1 MFKRAYELMAD
12 LRVIDLTGSKP
23 NYAELGRKYGLD
35 PRTVKKYHSG
45 YEGKPKTRDKPS
57 ILDKH
62 LDEINEK
69 ISIPRTTLKGVWEC
83 LVTLYSYDEI
93 GTYSNFKAYCKK
105 HNIKSNKL
113 NVGKP
118 RYETEPGDMAQCDWK
133 ERITLTSK
141 NGEVFIINIFHI
153 ILKFSRYSYIELSM
167 TMEQKDLFRCLINS
181 FKFFGG
187 IPSRLL
193 FDNMPT
199 AADTNVYPKRINARL
214 VQFAKDFNFEVKL
227 CKVRSPGTKGTNESR
242 NKILDWIRPYD
253 KEFETINDLIK
264 IVEKI
269 NKDMNLEVCQGTGMA
284 PILLYQNE
292 KRILN
297 QNVNKDLIDQYLSP
311 AKVKVDQSQLIY
323 YKGNKYSLDS
333 SLIDQFVQPEEFDGN
348 LYLYYKGKL
357 VQIHKLVNSP
367 EMATIYDKS
376 HYTQMM
382 AKNVK
387 QDDLDKRVNDNLKI
401 MDLIMEKRKVNI
413 TKQEAIGSLDS
424 LYAYLIQISNNN
436 GYIKSFLSS
445 LNKEEEKIFY
455 EEMKKMIPYIKD
467 EEQFYLAFRHGVK
480 KDNLKRIRMNYY
492 ILQDNMNYCP
502 LSNEGLDLIYDEF
515 KDEINSYYKDMTED
529 EHE

>member
-1 MFKRAYELMAD
+1 MFKRVNELMAD
-12 LRVIDLTGSKP
+12 FRVIELTGSKP

-45 YEGKPKTRDKPS
+45 YEGKPKSRDKPS
-57 ILDKH
+57 MLDKY
-62 LDEINEK
+62 LDEISEK
-69 ISIPRTTLKGVWEC
+69 ISTPRTTLKGAWKC
-83 LVTLYSYDEI
+83 LVTLHSYDEI
-93 GTYSNFKAYCKK
+93 GTYSNFKAYCRK
-105 HNIKSNKL
+105 HNIKPNKL

-133 ERITLTSK
+133 ERITLTNK

-167 TMEQKDLFRCLINS
+167 TMDQKDLFRCLINS

-187 IPSRLL
+187 IPSRIL
-193 FDNMPT
+193 FDNMST
-199 AADTNVYPKRINARL
+199 AADTNIYPRRINAKL

-227 CKVRSPGTKGTNESR
+227 CKVKSPETKGSNESR
-242 NKILDWIRPYD
+242 NKMLDWIRPYNG
-253 KEFETINDLIK
+253 EFETINDLIK
-264 IVEKI
+264 FVEKI

-297 QNVNKDLIDQYLSP
+297 HNVNKDLMDQYLTP

-333 SLIDQFVQPEEFDGN
+333 SLINQFVQPEEFDGN

-357 VQIHKLVNSP
+357 VQTHKLVNYPQKAIVYS
-367 EMATIYDKS
+367 EN

-382 AKNVK
+382 AKDVK
-387 QDDLDKRVNDNLKI
+387 QDDLDKQVHDNLKI

-413 TKQEAIGSLDS
+413 TKDEAISSLDS

-436 GYIKSFLSS
+436 GYIESFLSS
-445 LNKEEEKIFY
+445 LNKEEEKLFY
-455 EEMKKMIPYIKD
+455 EEMKKMIPYVKD
-467 EEQFYLAFRHGVK
+467 EEQFYLAFKHGVK
-480 KDNLKRIRMNYY
+480 KDDLKHTRMNYY
-492 ILQDNMNYCP
+492 ILQDNMNYYP
-502 LSNEGLDLIYDEF
+502 LTNEGLDLIYDEF
-515 KDEINSYYKDMTED
+515 KDEINSYYKDEA
-529 EHE
+529 EQYE

>member
-1 MFKRAYELMAD
+1 MFKRVNELMAD
-12 LRVIDLTGSKP
+12 FRVIELTGSKP

-45 YEGKPKTRDKPS
+45 YEGKPKSRDKPS
-57 ILDKH
+57 MLDKY
-62 LDEINEK
+62 LDEISEK
-69 ISIPRTTLKGVWEC
+69 ISTPRTTLKGAWKC
-83 LVTLYSYDEI
+83 LVTLHSYDEI
-93 GTYSNFKAYCKK
+93 GTYSNFKAYCRK
-105 HNIKSNKL
+105 HNIKPNKL

-133 ERITLTSK
+133 ERITLTNK

-167 TMEQKDLFRCLINS
+167 TMDQKDLFRCLINS

-187 IPSRLL
+187 IPSRIL
-193 FDNMPT
+193 FDNMST
-199 AADTNVYPKRINARL
+199 AADTNIYPRRINAKL

-227 CKVRSPGTKGTNESR
+227 CKVKSPETKGSNESR
-242 NKILDWIRPYD
+242 NKMLDWIRPYNG
-253 KEFETINDLIK
+253 EFETINDLIK
-264 IVEKI
+264 FVEKI

-297 QNVNKDLIDQYLSP
+297 HNVNKDLMDQYLTP

-333 SLIDQFVQPEEFDGN
+333 SLINQFVQPEEFDGN

-357 VQIHKLVNSP
+357 VQTHKLVNYPQKAIVYS
-367 EMATIYDKS
+367 EN

-382 AKNVK
+382 AKDVK
-387 QDDLDKRVNDNLKI
+387 QDDLDKQVYDNLKI

-413 TKQEAIGSLDS
+413 TKDEAISSLDS

-436 GYIKSFLSS
+436 GYIESFLSS
-445 LNKEEEKIFY
+445 LNKEEEKLFY

-467 EEQFYLAFRHGVK
+467 EEQFYLAFKHGVK
-480 KDNLKRIRMNYY
+480 KDDLKHTRMNYY
-492 ILQDNMNYCP
+492 ILQDNMNYYP
-502 LSNEGLDLIYDEF
+502 LTNEGLDLIYDEF
-515 KDEINSYYKDMTED
+515 KDEINSYYKDEA
-529 EHE
+529 EQYE

>member
-1 MFKRAYELMAD
+1 MFKRVNELMAD
-12 LRVIDLTGSKP
+12 FRVIELTGSKP

-45 YEGKPKTRDKPS
+45 YEGKPKSRDKPS
-57 ILDKH
+57 MLDKY

-69 ISIPRTTLKGVWEC
+69 ISTPRTTLKGAWKC
-83 LVTLYSYDEI
+83 LVTLHSYDEI
-93 GTYSNFKAYCKK
+93 GTYSNFKAYCRK
-105 HNIKSNKL
+105 HNIKPNKL

-133 ERITLTSK
+133 ERITLTNK

-167 TMEQKDLFRCLINS
+167 TMDQKDLFRCLINS

-187 IPSRLL
+187 IPSRIL
-193 FDNMPT
+193 FDNMST
-199 AADTNVYPKRINARL
+199 AADTNVYPRRINAKL

-227 CKVRSPGTKGTNESR
+227 CKVKSPETKGSNESR
-242 NKILDWIRPYD
+242 NKMLDWIRPYNG
-253 KEFETINDLIK
+253 EFETINDLIK
-264 IVEKI
+264 FVEKI

-297 QNVNKDLIDQYLSP
+297 HNVNKDLMDQYLSP

-333 SLIDQFVQPEEFDGN
+333 SLINQFVQPEEFDGN

-357 VQIHKLVNSP
+357 VQTHKLVNSP
-367 EMATIYDKS
+367 QKAIVYSEN

-382 AKNVK
+382 AKDVK
-387 QDDLDKRVNDNLKI
+387 QDDLDKQVHDNLKI

-413 TKQEAIGSLDS
+413 TKDEAISSLDS
-424 LYAYLIQISNNN
+424 LYAYLIQISNHN
-436 GYIKSFLSS
+436 GYIESFLSS
-445 LNKEEEKIFY
+445 LNKEEEKLFFD
-455 EEMKKMIPYIKD
+455 EMKKMIPYVKD
-467 EEQFYLAFRHGVK
+467 EEQFYLAFKHGVK
-480 KDNLKRIRMNYY
+480 KDDLKHTRMNYY
-492 ILQDNMNYCP
+492 ILQDNMNYYP
-502 LSNEGLDLIYDEF
+502 LTNEGLDLIHDEF
-515 KDEINSYYKDMTED
+515 KDEINSYYKDEA
-529 EHE
+529 EQYE

>member
-1 MFKRAYELMAD
+1 MFKRVNELMAD
-12 LRVIDLTGSKP
+12 FRVIELTGSKP

-45 YEGKPKTRDKPS
+45 YEGKPKSRDKPS
-57 ILDKH
+57 MLDKY

-69 ISIPRTTLKGVWEC
+69 ISTPRTTLKGAWKC
-83 LVTLYSYDEI
+83 LVTLHSYDEI
-93 GTYSNFKAYCKK
+93 GTYSNFKAYCRK
-105 HNIKSNKL
+105 HNIKPNKL

-133 ERITLTSK
+133 ERITLTNK
-141 NGEVFIINIFHI
+141 NGEAFIINIFHI

-167 TMEQKDLFRCLINS
+167 TMDQKDLFRCLINS

-187 IPSRLL
+187 IPSRIL
-193 FDNMPT
+193 FDNMST
-199 AADTNVYPKRINARL
+199 AADTNVYPRRINAKL

-227 CKVRSPGTKGTNESR
+227 CKVKSPETKGSNESR
-242 NKILDWIRPYD
+242 NKMLDWIRPYNG
-253 KEFETINDLIK
+253 EFETINDLIK
-264 IVEKI
+264 FVEKI

-297 QNVNKDLIDQYLSP
+297 HNVNKDLMDQYLSP

-333 SLIDQFVQPEEFDGN
+333 SLINQFVQPEEFDGN

-357 VQIHKLVNSP
+357 VQTHKLVNSP
-367 EMATIYDKS
+367 QKAIVYSEN

-382 AKNVK
+382 AKDVK
-387 QDDLDKRVNDNLKI
+387 QDDLDKQVRDNLKI

-413 TKQEAIGSLDS
+413 TKDEAISSLDS
-424 LYAYLIQISNNN
+424 LYAYLIQISNHN
-436 GYIKSFLSS
+436 GYIESFLSS
-445 LNKEEEKIFY
+445 LNKEEEKLFF
-455 EEMKKMIPYIKD
+455 EEMKKMIPYVKD
-467 EEQFYLAFRHGVK
+467 EEQFYLAFKHGVK
-480 KDNLKRIRMNYY
+480 KDDLKHTCMNYY
-492 ILQDNMNYCP
+492 ILQDNMNYYP
-502 LSNEGLDLIYDEF
+502 LTNEGLDLIYDEF
-515 KDEINSYYKDMTED
+515 KDEINSYYKDEA
-529 EHE
+529 EQYE

>member
-1 MFKRAYELMAD
+1 MFKRVNELMAD
-12 LRVIDLTGSKP
+12 FRVIELTGSKP

-45 YEGKPKTRDKPS
+45 YEGKPKSRDKPS
-57 ILDKH
+57 MLDKY
-62 LDEINEK
+62 LDEISEK
-69 ISIPRTTLKGVWEC
+69 ISTPRTTLKGAWKC
-83 LVTLYSYDEI
+83 LVTLHSYDEI
-93 GTYSNFKAYCKK
+93 GTYSNFKAYCRK
-105 HNIKSNKL
+105 HNIKPNKL

-133 ERITLTSK
+133 ERITLTNK

-167 TMEQKDLFRCLINS
+167 TMDQKDLFRCLINS

-187 IPSRLL
+187 IPSRIL
-193 FDNMPT
+193 FDNMST
-199 AADTNVYPKRINARL
+199 AADTNIYPRRINAKL

-227 CKVRSPGTKGTNESR
+227 CKVKSPETKGSNESR
-242 NKILDWIRPYD
+242 NKMLDWIRPYNG
-253 KEFETINDLIK
+253 EFETINDLIK
-264 IVEKI
+264 FVEKI

-297 QNVNKDLIDQYLSP
+297 HNVNKDLMDQYLTP

-333 SLIDQFVQPEEFDGN
+333 SLINQFVQPEEFDGN

-357 VQIHKLVNSP
+357 VQTHKLVNYPQKAIVYS
-367 EMATIYDKS
+367 EN

-382 AKNVK
+382 AKDVK
-387 QDDLDKRVNDNLKI
+387 QDDLDKQVYDNLKI

-413 TKQEAIGSLDS
+413 TKDEAISSLDS

-436 GYIKSFLSS
+436 GYIESFLSS
-445 LNKEEEKIFY
+445 LNKEEEKLFY
-455 EEMKKMIPYIKD
+455 EEMKKMIPYVKD
-467 EEQFYLAFRHGVK
+467 EEQFYLAFKHGVK
-480 KDNLKRIRMNYY
+480 KDDLKHTRMNYY
-492 ILQDNMNYCP
+492 ILQDNMNYYP
-502 LSNEGLDLIYDEF
+502 LTNEGLDLIYDEF
-515 KDEINSYYKDMTED
+515 KDEINSYYKDEA
-529 EHE
+529 EQYE

>member
-1 MFKRAYELMAD
+1 MAD
-12 LRVIDLTGSKP
+12 FRVIELTGSKP

-45 YEGKPKTRDKPS
+45 YEGKPKSRDKPS
-57 ILDKH
+57 MLDKY

-69 ISIPRTTLKGVWEC
+69 ISTPRTTLKGAWKC
-83 LVTLYSYDEI
+83 LVTLHSYDEI
-93 GTYSNFKAYCKK
+93 GTYSNFKAYCRK
-105 HNIKSNKL
+105 HNIKPNKL

-133 ERITLTSK
+133 ERITLTNK
-141 NGEVFIINIFHI
+141 NGEAFIINIFHI

-167 TMEQKDLFRCLINS
+167 TMDQKDLFRCLINS

-187 IPSRLL
+187 IPSRIL
-193 FDNMPT
+193 FDNMST
-199 AADTNVYPKRINARL
+199 AADTNVYPRRINAKL

-227 CKVRSPGTKGTNESR
+227 CKVKSPETKGSNESR
-242 NKILDWIRPYD
+242 NKMLDWIRPYNG
-253 KEFETINDLIK
+253 EFETINDLIK
-264 IVEKI
+264 FVEKI

-297 QNVNKDLIDQYLSP
+297 HNVNKDLMDQYLSP

-333 SLIDQFVQPEEFDGN
+333 SLINQFVQPEEFDGN

-357 VQIHKLVNSP
+357 VQTHKLVNSP
-367 EMATIYDKS
+367 QKAIVYSEN

-382 AKNVK
+382 AKDVK
-387 QDDLDKRVNDNLKI
+387 QDDLDKQVRDNLKI

-413 TKQEAIGSLDS
+413 TKDEAISSLDS
-424 LYAYLIQISNNN
+424 LYAYLIQISNHN
-436 GYIKSFLSS
+436 GYIESFLSS
-445 LNKEEEKIFY
+445 LNKEEEKLFF
-455 EEMKKMIPYIKD
+455 EEMKKMIPYVKD
-467 EEQFYLAFRHGVK
+467 EEQFYLAFKHGVK
-480 KDNLKRIRMNYY
+480 KDDLKHTCMNYY
-492 ILQDNMNYCP
+492 ILQDNMNYYP
-502 LSNEGLDLIYDEF
+502 LTNEGLDLIYDEF
-515 KDEINSYYKDMTED
+515 KDEINSYYKDEA
-529 EHE
+529 EQYE

>member
-1 MFKRAYELMAD
+1 MFKRVNELMAD
-12 LRVIDLTGSKP
+12 FRVIELTGSKP

-45 YEGKPKTRDKPS
+45 YEGKPKSRDKPS
-57 ILDKH
+57 MLDKY
-62 LDEINEK
+62 LDEISEK
-69 ISIPRTTLKGVWEC
+69 ISTPRTTLKGAWKC
-83 LVTLYSYDEI
+83 LVTLHSYDEI
-93 GTYSNFKAYCKK
+93 GTYSNFKAYCRK
-105 HNIKSNKL
+105 HNIKPNKL

-133 ERITLTSK
+133 ERITLTNK

-167 TMEQKDLFRCLINS
+167 TMDQKDLFRCLINS

-187 IPSRLL
+187 IPSRIL
-193 FDNMPT
+193 FDNMST
-199 AADTNVYPKRINARL
+199 AADTNIYPRRINAKL

-227 CKVRSPGTKGTNESR
+227 CKVKSPETKGSNESR
-242 NKILDWIRPYD
+242 NKMLDWIRPYNG
-253 KEFETINDLIK
+253 EFETINDLIK
-264 IVEKI
+264 FVEKI

-297 QNVNKDLIDQYLSP
+297 HNVNKDLMDQYLTP

-333 SLIDQFVQPEEFDGN
+333 SLINQFVQPEEFDGN

-357 VQIHKLVNSP
+357 VQTHKLVNSP
-367 EMATIYDKS
+367 QKAIVYSEN

-382 AKNVK
+382 AKDVK
-387 QDDLDKRVNDNLKI
+387 QDDLDKQVYDNLKI

-413 TKQEAIGSLDS
+413 TKDEAISSLDS

-436 GYIKSFLSS
+436 GYIESFLSS
-445 LNKEEEKIFY
+445 LNKEEEKLFY
-455 EEMKKMIPYIKD
+455 EEMKKMIPYVKD
-467 EEQFYLAFRHGVK
+467 EEQFYLAFKHGVK
-480 KDNLKRIRMNYY
+480 KDDLKHTRMNYY
-492 ILQDNMNYCP
+492 ILQDNMNYYP
-502 LSNEGLDLIYDEF
+502 LTNEGLDLIYDEF
-515 KDEINSYYKDMTED
+515 KDEINSYYKDEA
-529 EHE
+529 EQYE

>member
-1 MFKRAYELMAD
+1 MFKRVNELMAD
-12 LRVIDLTGSKP
+12 FRVIELTGSKP

-45 YEGKPKTRDKPS
+45 YEGKPKSRDKPS
-57 ILDKH
+57 MLDKY
-62 LDEINEK
+62 LDEISEK
-69 ISIPRTTLKGVWEC
+69 ISTPRTTLKGAWKC
-83 LVTLYSYDEI
+83 LVTLHSYDEI
-93 GTYSNFKAYCKK
+93 GTYSNFKAYCRK
-105 HNIKSNKL
+105 HNIKPNKL

-133 ERITLTSK
+133 ERITLTNK

-167 TMEQKDLFRCLINS
+167 TMDQKDLFRCLINS

-187 IPSRLL
+187 IPSRIL
-193 FDNMPT
+193 FDNMST
-199 AADTNVYPKRINARL
+199 AADTNIYPRRINAKL

-227 CKVRSPGTKGTNESR
+227 CKVKSPETKGSNESR
-242 NKILDWIRPYD
+242 NKMLDWIRPYNG
-253 KEFETINDLIK
+253 EFETINDLIK
-264 IVEKI
+264 FVEKI

-297 QNVNKDLIDQYLSP
+297 HNVNKDLMDQYLTP
-311 AKVKVDQSQLIY
+311 AKVKVNQSQLIY

-333 SLIDQFVQPEEFDGN
+333 SLINQFVQPEEFDGN

-357 VQIHKLVNSP
+357 VQTHKLVNSP
-367 EMATIYDKS
+367 QKAIVYSEN

-382 AKNVK
+382 AKDVK
-387 QDDLDKRVNDNLKI
+387 QDDLDKQVHDNLKI

-413 TKQEAIGSLDS
+413 TKDEAISSLDS

-436 GYIKSFLSS
+436 GYIESFLSS
-445 LNKEEEKIFY
+445 LNKEEEKLFY
-455 EEMKKMIPYIKD
+455 EEMKKMIPYVKD
-467 EEQFYLAFRHGVK
+467 EEQFYLAFKHGVK
-480 KDNLKRIRMNYY
+480 KDDLKHTRMNYY
-492 ILQDNMNYCP
+492 ILQDNMNYYP
-502 LSNEGLDLIYDEF
+502 LTNEGLDLIYDEF
-515 KDEINSYYKDMTED
+515 KDEINSYYKDEA
-529 EHE
+529 EQYE

>member
-1 MFKRAYELMAD
+1 MFKRVNELMAD
-12 LRVIDLTGSKP
+12 FRVIELTGSKP

-45 YEGKPKTRDKPS
+45 YEGKPKSRDKPS
-57 ILDKH
+57 MLDKY
-62 LDEINEK
+62 LDKISEK
-69 ISIPRTTLKGVWEC
+69 ISTPRTTLKGAWKC
-83 LVTLYSYDEI
+83 LVTLHSYDEI
-93 GTYSNFKAYCKK
+93 GTYSNFKAYCRK
-105 HNIKSNKL
+105 HNIKPNKL

-133 ERITLTSK
+133 ERITLTNK

-167 TMEQKDLFRCLINS
+167 TMDQKDLFRCLINS

-187 IPSRLL
+187 IPSRIL
-193 FDNMPT
+193 FDNMST
-199 AADTNVYPKRINARL
+199 AADTNIYPRRINAKL

-227 CKVRSPGTKGTNESR
+227 CKVKSPETKGSNESR
-242 NKILDWIRPYD
+242 NKMLDWIRPYNG
-253 KEFETINDLIK
+253 EFETINDLIK
-264 IVEKI
+264 FVEKI

-297 QNVNKDLIDQYLSP
+297 HNVNKDLMDQYLTP

-333 SLIDQFVQPEEFDGN
+333 SLINQFVQPEEFDGN

-357 VQIHKLVNSP
+357 VQTHKLVNSP
-367 EMATIYDKS
+367 QKAIVYSEN

-382 AKNVK
+382 AKDVK
-387 QDDLDKRVNDNLKI
+387 QDDLDKQVHDNLKI

-413 TKQEAIGSLDS
+413 TKDEAISSLDS

-436 GYIKSFLSS
+436 GYIESFLSS
-445 LNKEEEKIFY
+445 LNKEEEKLFY
-455 EEMKKMIPYIKD
+455 EEMKKMIPYVKD
-467 EEQFYLAFRHGVK
+467 EEQFYLAFKHGVK
-480 KDNLKRIRMNYY
+480 KDDLKHTRMNYY
-492 ILQDNMNYCP
+492 ILQDNMNYYP
-502 LSNEGLDLIYDEF
+502 LTNEGLDLIYDEF
-515 KDEINSYYKDMTED
+515 KDEINSYYKDEA
-529 EHE
+529 EQYE

>member
-1 MFKRAYELMAD
+1 MFKRVNELMAD
-12 LRVIDLTGSKP
+12 FRVIELTGSKP

-45 YEGKPKTRDKPS
+45 YEGKPKSRDKPS
-57 ILDKH
+57 MLDKY

-69 ISIPRTTLKGVWEC
+69 ISTPRTTLKGAWKC
-83 LVTLYSYDEI
+83 LVTLHSYDEI
-93 GTYSNFKAYCKK
+93 GTYSNFKAYCRK
-105 HNIKSNKL
+105 HNIKPNKL

-133 ERITLTSK
+133 ERITLTNK

-167 TMEQKDLFRCLINS
+167 TMDQKDLFRCLINS

-187 IPSRLL
+187 IPSRIL
-193 FDNMPT
+193 FDNMST
-199 AADTNVYPKRINARL
+199 AADTNVYPRRINAKL

-227 CKVRSPGTKGTNESR
+227 CKVKSPETKGSNESR
-242 NKILDWIRPYD
+242 NKMLDWIRPYNG
-253 KEFETINDLIK
+253 EFETINDLIK
-264 IVEKI
+264 FVEKI

-297 QNVNKDLIDQYLSP
+297 HNVNKDLMDQYLSP

-357 VQIHKLVNSP
+357 VQTHKLVNSP
-367 EMATIYDKS
+367 QKAIVYSEN

-382 AKNVK
+382 AKDVK
-387 QDDLDKRVNDNLKI
+387 QDGLDKQVHDNLKI

-413 TKQEAIGSLDS
+413 TKDEAISSLDS
-424 LYAYLIQISNNN
+424 LYAYLIQISNHN
-436 GYIKSFLSS
+436 GYIESFLSS
-445 LNKEEEKIFY
+445 LNKEEEKLFF
-455 EEMKKMIPYIKD
+455 EEMKKMIPYVKD
-467 EEQFYLAFRHGVK
+467 EEQFYLAFKHGVK
-480 KDNLKRIRMNYY
+480 KDDLKHTRMNYY
-492 ILQDNMNYCP
+492 ILQDNMNYYP
-502 LSNEGLDLIYDEF
+502 LTNEGLDLIYDEF
-515 KDEINSYYKDMTED
+515 KDEINSYYKDEA
-529 EHE
+529 EQYE

>member
-1 MFKRAYELMAD
+1 MFKRTDELMAD
-12 LRVIDLTGSKP
+12 FRVIELIGSKP

-35 PRTVKKYHSG
+35 PRTVKKYHEG

-57 ILDKH
+57 MLDKY

-69 ISIPRTTLKGVWEC
+69 ISTPRTTLKGVWEC
-83 LVTLYSYDEI
+83 LVTLHSYDQI

-113 NVGKP
+113 DVGKP

-133 ERITLTSK
+133 ERITLTNK

-187 IPSRLL
+187 IPSRIL
-193 FDNMPT
+193 FDNMST
-199 AADTNVYPKRINARL
+199 AADTNVYPRRINAKL
-214 VQFAKDFNFEVKL
+214 VQFAKDFNFEAKL
-227 CKVRSPGTKGTNESR
+227 CKVRSPETKGTNESR
-242 NKILDWIRPYD
+242 NKILDWIRPYNG
-253 KEFETINDLIK
+253 EFETLNDLIK
-264 IVEKI
+264 FVEKI

-311 AKVKVDQSQLIY
+311 TKVKVDQSQLIY
-323 YKGNKYSLDS
+323 YKGNKYSLDY

-348 LYLYYKGKL
+348 LYLYYKGKI
-357 VQIHKLVNSP
+357 VQIHKLVDSP
-367 EMATIYDKS
+367 QKAIVYSED
-376 HYTQMM
+376 HYAQMM
-382 AKNVK
+382 VKDIK
-387 QDDLDKRVNDNLKI
+387 QDDLDKRIHDNLKI
-401 MDLIMEKRKVNI
+401 MDLLMEKRKVNI
-413 TKQEAIGSLDS
+413 TKQDAIGSLDS
-424 LYAYLIQISNNN
+424 LYAYLIQISNND

-455 EEMKKMIPYIKD
+455 EEMKKMMPYIND
-467 EEQFYLAFRHGVK
+467 ERQFCSAFKSGVNK
-480 KDNLKRIRMNYY
+480 GDLKHIRMNYY
-492 ILQDNMNYCP
+492 ILQNNMSYYP
-502 LSNEGLDLIYDEF
+502 LSDEGLALIYDEF
-515 KDEINSYYKDMTED
+515 KDEIDSYYKDKAGV
-529 EHE
+529 

>member
-1 MFKRAYELMAD
+1 MFKRVNELMAD
-12 LRVIDLTGSKP
+12 FRVIELTGSKP

-45 YEGKPKTRDKPS
+45 YEGKPKSRDKPS
-57 ILDKH
+57 MLDKY

-69 ISIPRTTLKGVWEC
+69 ISTPRTTLKGAWKC
-83 LVTLYSYDEI
+83 LVTLHSYDEI
-93 GTYSNFKAYCKK
+93 GTYSNFKAYCRK
-105 HNIKSNKL
+105 HNIKPNKL

-133 ERITLTSK
+133 ERITLTNK

-167 TMEQKDLFRCLINS
+167 TMDQKDLFRCLINS

-187 IPSRLL
+187 IPSRIL
-193 FDNMPT
+193 FDNMST
-199 AADTNVYPKRINARL
+199 AADTNVYPRRINAKL

-227 CKVRSPGTKGTNESR
+227 CKVKSPETKGSNESR
-242 NKILDWIRPYD
+242 NKMLDWIRPYNG
-253 KEFETINDLIK
+253 EFETINDLIK
-264 IVEKI
+264 FVEKI

-297 QNVNKDLIDQYLSP
+297 HNVNKDLMDQYLSP

-357 VQIHKLVNSP
+357 VQTHKLVNSP
-367 EMATIYDKS
+367 QKAIVYSEN

-382 AKNVK
+382 AKDVK
-387 QDDLDKRVNDNLKI
+387 QDDLDKQVHDNLKI

-413 TKQEAIGSLDS
+413 TKDEAISSLDS
-424 LYAYLIQISNNN
+424 LYAYLIQISNHN
-436 GYIKSFLSS
+436 GYIESFLSS
-445 LNKEEEKIFY
+445 LNKEEEKLFFD
-455 EEMKKMIPYIKD
+455 EMKKMIPYVKD
-467 EEQFYLAFRHGVK
+467 EEQFYLAFKHGVK
-480 KDNLKRIRMNYY
+480 KDDLKHTRMNYY
-492 ILQDNMNYCP
+492 ILQDNMNYYP
-502 LSNEGLDLIYDEF
+502 LTNEGLDLIHDEF
-515 KDEINSYYKDMTED
+515 KDEINSYYKDEA
-529 EHE
+529 EQYE

>member
-1 MFKRAYELMAD
+1 MFKRVNELMAD
-12 LRVIDLTGSKP
+12 FRVIELTGSKP

-45 YEGKPKTRDKPS
+45 YEGKPKSRDKPS
-57 ILDKH
+57 MLDKY
-62 LDEINEK
+62 LDEISEK
-69 ISIPRTTLKGVWEC
+69 ISTPRTTLKGAWKC
-83 LVTLYSYDEI
+83 LVTLHSYDEI
-93 GTYSNFKAYCKK
+93 GTYSNFKAYCRK
-105 HNIKSNKL
+105 HNIKPNKL

-133 ERITLTSK
+133 ERITLTNK

-167 TMEQKDLFRCLINS
+167 TMDQKDLFRCLINS

-187 IPSRLL
+187 IPSRIL
-193 FDNMPT
+193 FDNMST
-199 AADTNVYPKRINARL
+199 AADTNIYPRRINAKL

-227 CKVRSPGTKGTNESR
+227 CKVKSPETKGSNESR
-242 NKILDWIRPYD
+242 NKMLDWIRPYNG
-253 KEFETINDLIK
+253 EFETINDLIK
-264 IVEKI
+264 FVEKI

-297 QNVNKDLIDQYLSP
+297 HNVNKDLMDQYLTP

-333 SLIDQFVQPEEFDGN
+333 SLINQFVQPEEFDGN

-357 VQIHKLVNSP
+357 VQTHKLVNSP
-367 EMATIYDKS
+367 QKAIVYSEN

-382 AKNVK
+382 AKDVK
-387 QDDLDKRVNDNLKI
+387 QDDLDKQVHDNLKI

-413 TKQEAIGSLDS
+413 TKDEAISSLDS

-436 GYIKSFLSS
+436 GYIESFLSS
-445 LNKEEEKIFY
+445 LNKEEEKLFY

-467 EEQFYLAFRHGVK
+467 EEQFYLAFKHGVK
-480 KDNLKRIRMNYY
+480 KDDLKHTRMNYY
-492 ILQDNMNYCP
+492 ILQDNMNYYP
-502 LSNEGLDLIYDEF
+502 LTNEGLDLIYDEF
-515 KDEINSYYKDMTED
+515 KDEINSYYKDEA
-529 EHE
+529 EQYE

>member
-1 MFKRAYELMAD
+1 MFKRVNELMAD
-12 LRVIDLTGSKP
+12 FRVIELTGSKP

-45 YEGKPKTRDKPS
+45 YEGKPKSRDKPS
-57 ILDKH
+57 MLDKY
-62 LDEINEK
+62 LDEISEK
-69 ISIPRTTLKGVWEC
+69 ISTPRTTLKGAWKC
-83 LVTLYSYDEI
+83 LVTLHSYDEI
-93 GTYSNFKAYCKK
+93 GTYSNFKAYCRK
-105 HNIKSNKL
+105 HNIKPNKL

-133 ERITLTSK
+133 ERITLTNK

-167 TMEQKDLFRCLINS
+167 TMDQKDLFRCLINS

-187 IPSRLL
+187 IPSRIL
-193 FDNMPT
+193 FDNMST
-199 AADTNVYPKRINARL
+199 AADTNIYPRRINAKL

-227 CKVRSPGTKGTNESR
+227 CKVKSPETKGSNESR
-242 NKILDWIRPYD
+242 NKMLDWIRPYNG
-253 KEFETINDLIK
+253 EFETINDLIK
-264 IVEKI
+264 FVEKI

-297 QNVNKDLIDQYLSP
+297 HNVNKDLMDQYLTP

-333 SLIDQFVQPEEFDGN
+333 SLINQFVQPEEFDGN

-357 VQIHKLVNSP
+357 VQTHKLVNSP
-367 EMATIYDKS
+367 QKAIVYSEN

-382 AKNVK
+382 AKDVK
-387 QDDLDKRVNDNLKI
+387 QDDLDKQVYDNLKI

-413 TKQEAIGSLDS
+413 TKDEAISSLDS

-436 GYIKSFLSS
+436 GYIESFLSS
-445 LNKEEEKIFY
+445 LNKEEEKLFY

-467 EEQFYLAFRHGVK
+467 EEQFYLAFKHGVK
-480 KDNLKRIRMNYY
+480 KDDLKHTRMNYY
-492 ILQDNMNYCP
+492 ILQDNMNYYP
-502 LSNEGLDLIYDEF
+502 LTNEGLDLIYDEF
-515 KDEINSYYKDMTED
+515 KDEINSYYKDEA
-529 EHE
+529 EQYE

>member
-1 MFKRAYELMAD
+1 MFKRVNELMAD
-12 LRVIDLTGSKP
+12 FRVIELTGSKP

-45 YEGKPKTRDKPS
+45 YEGKPKSRDKPS
-57 ILDKH
+57 MLDKY
-62 LDEINEK
+62 LDEISEK
-69 ISIPRTTLKGVWEC
+69 ISTPRTTLKGAWKC
-83 LVTLYSYDEI
+83 LVTLHSYDEI
-93 GTYSNFKAYCKK
+93 GTYSNFKAYCRK
-105 HNIKSNKL
+105 HNIKPNKL

-133 ERITLTSK
+133 ERITLTNK

-167 TMEQKDLFRCLINS
+167 TMDQKDLFRCLINS

-187 IPSRLL
+187 IPSRIL
-193 FDNMPT
+193 FDNMST
-199 AADTNVYPKRINARL
+199 AADTNIYPRRINAKL

-227 CKVRSPGTKGTNESR
+227 CKVKSPETKGSNESR
-242 NKILDWIRPYD
+242 NKMLDWIRPYNG
-253 KEFETINDLIK
+253 EFETINDLIK
-264 IVEKI
+264 FVEKI

-297 QNVNKDLIDQYLSP
+297 HNVNKDLMDQYLTP

-333 SLIDQFVQPEEFDGN
+333 SLINQFVQPEEFDGN

-357 VQIHKLVNSP
+357 VQTHKLVNYPQKAIVYS
-367 EMATIYDKS
+367 EN

-382 AKNVK
+382 AKDVK
-387 QDDLDKRVNDNLKI
+387 QDDLDKQVHDNLKI

-413 TKQEAIGSLDS
+413 TKDEAISSLDS

-436 GYIKSFLSS
+436 GYIESFLSS
-445 LNKEEEKIFY
+445 LSKEEEKLFY

-467 EEQFYLAFRHGVK
+467 EEQFYLAFKHGVK
-480 KDNLKRIRMNYY
+480 KDDLKHTRMNYY
-492 ILQDNMNYCP
+492 ILQDNMNYYP
-502 LSNEGLDLIYDEF
+502 LTNEGLDLIYDEF
-515 KDEINSYYKDMTED
+515 KDEINSYYKDEA
-529 EHE
+529 EQYE